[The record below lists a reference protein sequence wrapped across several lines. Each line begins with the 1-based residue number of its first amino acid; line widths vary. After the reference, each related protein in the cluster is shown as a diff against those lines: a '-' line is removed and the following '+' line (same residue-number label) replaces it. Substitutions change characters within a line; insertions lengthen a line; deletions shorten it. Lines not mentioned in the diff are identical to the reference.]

1 MGQVQTQ
8 LGRRKI
14 QFKDLKKQSEK
25 RRKKFE
31 KTNGKNGS
39 LRLTSHW
46 LSFINSRNI
55 TMVSIEWSEQ

>member
-25 RRKKFE
+25 GRKKFE
-31 KTNGKNGS
+31 KTNDKNDS
-39 LRLTSHW
+39 
-46 LSFINSRNI
+46 
-55 TMVSIEWSEQ
+55 